1 MRRTS
6 QRACRDE
13 AFKAHVIEYWN
24 ERATTY
30 SNGIWD
36 ELEGAQH
43 HAWIDVLHNK
53 LALDFLGAEG
63 EAPKVL
69 DLGCG
74 PGFFSILLS
83 AMGCTVHAVDE
94 SEQMLR
100 HAQENVARAGRPERV
115 AFIRSD
121 VSSLPLPSD
130 TYDAVV
136 LRNVTWLMRDPV
148 AAYRE
153 WQRVLKP
160 GGKLVVFDANWYTY
174 LADAALDELRRSHQ
188 EDRAVLGWSEN
199 AFASAKQEDRCEAL
213 AAQLPL
219 TYENRPAWDVEALS
233 SIDFKSVAADEEV
246 WRSVWTKGEQ
256 AFYATSPLFSV
267 EAVK

>member
-30 SNGIWD
+30 SNGIWA

-43 HAWIDVLHNK
+43 HAWVDVLHSK

-83 AMGCTVHAVDE
+83 TMGCTVHAVDE
-94 SEQMLR
+94 SEQMLCR
-100 HAQENVARAGRPERV
+100 AQENTLCLFG
-115 AFIRSD
+115 
-121 VSSLPLPSD
+121 
-130 TYDAVV
+130 
-136 LRNVTWLMRDPV
+136 
-148 AAYRE
+148 
-153 WQRVLKP
+153 
-160 GGKLVVFDANWYTY
+160 
-174 LADAALDELRRSHQ
+174 
-188 EDRAVLGWSEN
+188 
-199 AFASAKQEDRCEAL
+199 
-213 AAQLPL
+213 
-219 TYENRPAWDVEALS
+219 
-233 SIDFKSVAADEEV
+233 
-246 WRSVWTKGEQ
+246 
-256 AFYATSPLFSV
+256 ATSRRFRFHRIPMMQWCC
-267 EAVK
+267 AM

>member
-1 MRRTS
+1 M
-6 QRACRDE
+6 
-13 AFKAHVIEYWN
+13 
-24 ERATTY
+24 
-30 SNGIWD
+30 
-36 ELEGAQH
+36 
-43 HAWIDVLHNK
+43 
-53 LALDFLGAEG
+53 
-63 EAPKVL
+63 
-69 DLGCG
+69 
-74 PGFFSILLS
+74 
-83 AMGCTVHAVDE
+83 
-94 SEQMLR
+94 
-100 HAQENVARAGRPERV
+100 
-115 AFIRSD
+115 
-121 VSSLPLPSD
+121 
-130 TYDAVV
+130 V

-219 TYENRPAWDVEALS
+219 TYENRPDWDVEALS
-233 SIDFKSVAADEEV
+233 SIGFKSVAADEEV

>member
-100 HAQENVARAGRPERV
+100 HARARCVYSERC
-115 AFIRSD
+115 
-121 VSSLPLPSD
+121 
-130 TYDAVV
+130 
-136 LRNVTWLMRDPV
+136 
-148 AAYRE
+148 
-153 WQRVLKP
+153 
-160 GGKLVVFDANWYTY
+160 LV
-174 LADAALDELRRSHQ
+174 
-188 EDRAVLGWSEN
+188 
-199 AFASAKQEDRCEAL
+199 ASA
-213 AAQLPL
+213 
-219 TYENRPAWDVEALS
+219 
-233 SIDFKSVAADEEV
+233 SV
-246 WRSVWTKGEQ
+246 G
-256 AFYATSPLFSV
+256 YL
-267 EAVK
+267 